1 MKNKKIYKVQ
11 SARDKELFVAL
22 KYWGKCYMYGVCG
35 SLFDLATAEMLAN
48 AMGGVVI
55 NTKEK

>member
-1 MKNKKIYKVQ
+1 
-11 SARDKELFVAL
+11 
-22 KYWGKCYMYGVCG
+22 MYGVCG